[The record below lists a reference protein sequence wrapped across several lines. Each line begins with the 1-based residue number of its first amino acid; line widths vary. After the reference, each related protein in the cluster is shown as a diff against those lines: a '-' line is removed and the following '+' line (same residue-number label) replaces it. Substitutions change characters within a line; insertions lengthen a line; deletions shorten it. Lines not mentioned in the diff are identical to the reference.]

1 MQTMIPGDRID
12 TGRRLVEDDDLGAAD
27 ESDGDA
33 NPAPDA
39 LRQVPDRPVLHL
51 LDLHRLEE
59 AAMKGRDVLFEQDML
74 KDNKQSTLTIF
85 WWDGEGAAQHRG
97 SRLVS
102 HPAAPGLVL
111 GFPNNF
117 YLNVAEIYLLHCL
130 EQ

>member
-74 KDNKQSTLTIF
+74 KDNKQSTLTIC
-85 WWDGEGAAQHRG
+85 WWDGEGGCTAQR
-97 SRLVS
+97 
-102 HPAAPGLVL
+102 
-111 GFPNNF
+111 
-117 YLNVAEIYLLHCL
+117 
-130 EQ
+130 